1 MVTRRAAEVPGDFGD
16 LEIAGTLAAM
26 RLRICGIAS
35 IVFLALAP
43 AASAGQRYAAP
54 AGTGSEC
61 TQEKPCELKEAVGAA
76 KAGEE
81 VIVTSGTYELKGTIS
96 APPVTNVQIHGDL
109 GGPMPK
115 INAAFGG
122 PVFGI
127 TQTGDSLSYLDI
139 EDDAN
144 GGIGASCFS
153 GRLERIRVRTVG
165 AGATGAFS
173 YPDCVIRNSIFRVEG
188 PGSVGLSGV
197 GSVPPG
203 SAVARNVT
211 AIASGGNSFGVSAEY
226 NEPVEG
232 GFTLELLNS
241 IAQGGE
247 ADLKAT
253 AGAKGAG
260 NIVVSHSNF
269 NTSKTVGEGARVI
282 DGGGNQ
288 TAPPLFVDAENRNY
302 HEAAGSPT
310 IDAGIAGELGPLDLE
325 GNPRILGPAP
335 DLGAY
340 ETSNPVPAP
349 APVAQLES
357 LKLSPSSFRAA
368 KSGGA
373 VASAKKKSKGP
384 VGTTVTYSLSVAGKV
399 DFTVEQLTAGRRVG
413 KKCVKQTPAN
423 KGKKQCDLAK
433 PLKGDFSGTGAAGQN
448 RFKFTGRLGSKALKA
463 GRYRLAGSAG
473 DVVKLANFK
482 IVG

>member
-1 MVTRRAAEVPGDFGD
+1 
-16 LEIAGTLAAM
+16 M
-26 RLRICGIAS
+26 RLWIWGIAS

-43 AASAGQRYAAP
+43 AAHAGQRYAAP

-61 TQEKPCELKEAVGAA
+61 TQEKPCELKEAVGGA

-81 VIVTSGTYELKGTIS
+81 VIVTSGTYELKGTIF

-109 GGPMPK
+109 GGPMPR

-122 PVFGI
+122 PVFAI

-144 GGIGASCFS
+144 GGIGANCFS
-153 GRLERIRVRTVG
+153 GRLERIRVRAVG
-165 AGATGAFS
+165 AGVTRAFS
-173 YPDCVIRNSIFRVEG
+173 YPDCVFRNSIFRVEG
-188 PGSVGLSGV
+188 SGSVGLSGV
-197 GSVPPG
+197 GTVPPG

-211 AIASGGNSFGVSAEY
+211 AIASGGSSFGVSAEY
-226 NEPVEG
+226 NESVEG

-247 ADLKAT
+247 ADLRAT
-253 AGAKGAG
+253 TGPKGAG
-260 NIVVSHSNF
+260 SIAVSHSNF
-269 NTSKTVGEGARVI
+269 DTSKVVGEGAKVI

-310 IDAGIAGELGPLDLE
+310 IDAGIAGELGPLDLD

-340 ETSNPVPAP
+340 ETSNPVAV
-349 APVAQLES
+349 AAVAQLQS

-368 KSGGA
+368 SSGGA
-373 VASAKKKSKGP
+373 VASAKKRSKGP
-384 VGTTVTYSLSVAGKV
+384 VGTTVTYSLSLAGPV
-399 DFTVEQLTAGRRVG
+399 DFTVEQLTTGRRVG
-413 KKCVKQTPAN
+413 KRCVKQTPAN
-423 KGKKQCDLAK
+423 KGKKKCDLAK
-433 PLKGDFSGTGAAGQN
+433 PLKGGFSDVGAAGQN
-448 RFKFTGRLGSKALKA
+448 RFKFTGRLGSKALKP

-473 DVVKLANFK
+473 GVVMRANFK
-482 IVG
+482 IVE

>member
-1 MVTRRAAEVPGDFGD
+1 
-16 LEIAGTLAAM
+16 
-26 RLRICGIAS
+26 
-35 IVFLALAP
+35 
-43 AASAGQRYAAP
+43 
-54 AGTGSEC
+54 
-61 TQEKPCELKEAVGAA
+61 
-76 KAGEE
+76 
-81 VIVTSGTYELKGTIS
+81 
-96 APPVTNVQIHGDL
+96 
-109 GGPMPK
+109 
-115 INAAFGG
+115 
-122 PVFGI
+122 
-127 TQTGDSLSYLDI
+127 
-139 EDDAN
+139 
-144 GGIGASCFS
+144 
-153 GRLERIRVRTVG
+153 
-165 AGATGAFS
+165 
-173 YPDCVIRNSIFRVEG
+173 
-188 PGSVGLSGV
+188 
-197 GSVPPG
+197 
-203 SAVARNVT
+203 
-211 AIASGGNSFGVSAEY
+211 VSAEY

-232 GFTLELLNS
+232 SYTLDLLNS
-241 IAQGGE
+241 IAQGDGQ
-247 ADLKAT
+247 DLQAV

-260 NIVVSHSNF
+260 DIVVNNSNF
-269 NTSKTVGEGARVI
+269 DTSKAEGVAKVT

-288 TAPPLFVDAENRNY
+288 TATPLFVDAENRNY